1 MPSWSVTSL
10 QFIALFIYVFIYL
23 FIYFIC
29 TQGELGSL
37 VRLVACELELRCLYY
52 GNSLFACE
60 GKVHR
65 LSLGPTKLEPRALG
79 QQTFGKFYFLMDQL
93 DSS

>member
-1 MPSWSVTSL
+1 MH
-10 QFIALFIYVFIYL
+10 ALLERHVLAVHCIIYL
-23 FIYFIC
+23 FIYFLC
-29 TQGELGSL
+29 TEGELGSL

-52 GNSLFACE
+52 GNSLFVCE

-79 QQTFGKFYFLMDQL
+79 HLTFGKFYFLMDQL